1 MAGAFRKNRSAQV
14 GKAHEISIPMAM
26 KLHYY
31 SKSANFGDA
40 INTWL
45 WDRLLPGCL
54 DENADVRFSGIGTI
68 LRGDMPNAEHW
79 VVFTSGVGYPP
90 LPPDFGGKRWSVISV
105 RGPLSAAALGLPAEA
120 AVTDGAILLASLSEY
135 APLPEKERSGIV
147 FVPHYAA
154 ELSGEWRGAAKR
166 AGIEYLSPLSESRE
180 VIARLR
186 SAKLVLADAMHAAI
200 VADAMRVPWIPLVT
214 SPQVN
219 TFKWLDWTRSMK
231 VQYAP
236 VTLSST
242 TLVSRVHNAML
253 FVHGEHH
260 ALIQRSCACSCP
272 LSSRQHGAAADM
284 VADSKACRP
293 ALDTGNGAANSAT
306 LSCALASQG
315 R

>member
-1 MAGAFRKNRSAQV
+1 
-14 GKAHEISIPMAM
+14 M

-31 SKSANFGDA
+31 SKTANFGDA

-147 FVPHYAA
+147 FTPYAA
-154 ELSGEWRGAAKR
+154 ELSVNGAVLPEGGDQYAVR
-166 AGIEYLSPLSESRE
+166 CPRSE
-180 VIARLR
+180 VVARLR
-186 SAKLVLADAMHAAI
+186 VRNLYWRTPCTQRLSL
-200 VADAMRVPWIPLVT
+200 MR
-214 SPQVN
+214 
-219 TFKWLDWTRSMK
+219 
-231 VQYAP
+231 
-236 VTLSST
+236 
-242 TLVSRVHNAML
+242 
-253 FVHGEHH
+253 
-260 ALIQRSCACSCP
+260 CAYP
-272 LSSRQHGAAADM
+272 GFRW
-284 VADSKACRP
+284 
-293 ALDTGNGAANSAT
+293 
-306 LSCALASQG
+306 
-315 R
+315 